1 MDIGSITNQLSQL
14 VEQSGNDVQSRITAA
29 DLNDPARM
37 LQAQFAIQQ
46 YSVFV
51 SYESAIMKAVKDM
64 LAGIIQ
70 KI

>member
-1 MDIGSITNQLSQL
+1 MDIESVNQQLSQL
-14 VEQSGNDVQSRITAA
+14 VDKIGKDVESRMSAS
-29 DLNDPARM
+29 DLNNPASM

-51 SYESAIMKAVKDM
+51 GYQSAVLKAIKDM
-64 LAGIIQ
+64 LSGIIQ

>member
-1 MDIGSITNQLSQL
+1 MDIEAITNQLSQL
-14 VEQSGNDVQSRITAA
+14 VDKAGNEVQSKVTAA
-29 DLNDPARM
+29 DFNDPAKM

-46 YSVFV
+46 YSTFV
-51 SYESAIMKAVKDM
+51 SYESAIMRAVKDM

>member
-1 MDIGSITNQLSQL
+1 MDIEVVNQQLSRL
-14 VEQSGNDVQSRITAA
+14 VEKVGYDVESKMSAA
-29 DLNDPARM
+29 DLNNPASM

-51 SYESAIMKAVKDM
+51 GYQSAVLKAVKDM

>member
-1 MDIGSITNQLSQL
+1 MDIAVVTDQLSKL
-14 VEQSGNDVQSRITAA
+14 VDQAGKDVQSKVTAA

-46 YSVFV
+46 YSIFV
-51 SYESAIMKAVKDM
+51 SYESAIMRAVKDM
-64 LAGIIQ
+64 LSGIIQ

>member
-1 MDIGSITNQLSQL
+1 MDIESVNQQLSQL
-14 VEQSGNDVQSRITAA
+14 VDKIAIDVESKMSAS
-29 DLNDPARM
+29 DLNNPASM

-51 SYESAIMKAVKDM
+51 GYQSAVLKAVKDM
-64 LAGIIQ
+64 LSGIIQ

>member
-1 MDIGSITNQLSQL
+1 MNIESVNQQLSQIVDKAGL
-14 VEQSGNDVQSRITAA
+14 DVQAKMTAS
-29 DLNDPARM
+29 DMNDPAKM

-46 YSVFV
+46 YSTFV
-51 SYESAIMKAVKDM
+51 TYQSAVMKAVKDM

>member
-1 MDIGSITNQLSQL
+1 MDIGSITNQLSQV
-14 VEQSGNDVQSRITAA
+14 VEQAGNDVQSRISAA

-51 SYESAIMKAVKDM
+51 SYESALMKAVKDM

>member
-1 MDIGSITNQLSQL
+1 MDIESVNQQLSQL
-14 VEQSGNDVQSRITAA
+14 VDKIGIDVESKMSAS
-29 DLNDPARM
+29 DLNNPASM

-51 SYESAIMKAVKDM
+51 GYQSAVLKAVKDM
-64 LAGIIQ
+64 LSGIIQ